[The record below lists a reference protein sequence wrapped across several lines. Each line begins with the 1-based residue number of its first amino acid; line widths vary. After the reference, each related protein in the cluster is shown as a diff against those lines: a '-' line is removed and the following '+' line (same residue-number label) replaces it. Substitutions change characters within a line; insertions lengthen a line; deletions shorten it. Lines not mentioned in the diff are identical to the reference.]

1 MMRNNTATS
10 VMFPE
15 QFSDFTIFYNVH
27 VNMTDVDDDC
37 MRISRS
43 MTTLV
48 DTSLH
53 YMHKMRQSSPLRDV
67 ESLVT
72 IRMPRLG
79 ETMVGRKVRTVFF
92 VMVHLKFI
100 SVIGQMR
107 TELVT

>member
-67 ESLVT
+67 DSLVT
-72 IRMPRLG
+72 IRMPGFAKQWLG
-79 ETMVGRKVRTVFF
+79 ERSALFLLSWCTLNIFP
-92 VMVHLKFI
+92 
-100 SVIGQMR
+100 
-107 TELVT
+107 